1 MPDVRA
7 TGPDLELTT
16 SPTLRALVAVEHP
29 LPADLLS
36 GLHPSGASEEDL
48 PALLSRLEID
58 GLLEWNDDGTVE
70 ASDEAVARISLTGS
84 ERARL
89 RGLVGRAAWSSS
101 VPVELSAEWLL
112 DGCRL
117 APDPEVVP
125 WLLDRG
131 DRLLRA
137 GDLDR
142 AAAVLTSVVAAAER
156 GLPVDGLDRVRAYIR
171 LGFVLRWLGRVDE
184 ANDLSARALGQAR
197 ESGDPTA
204 LAIAALTWR
213 PDSISVSDD
222 PSAVAL
228 IDEALAAIDA
238 EDIAM
243 RSRLL
248 SARADAVLFTD
259 LSAAATAARDALD
272 LGRRCRD
279 PETFLSAAYSYRLAH
294 WHPSRQEEMLR
305 LGTEMVSVSTRAVDF
320 AEYGPLTRLQ
330 VHLERGDWPRLDGEL
345 AAMGRRLRQA
355 PRPFETLWW
364 QVVAAARAQT
374 RGDWSEAERLINS
387 SLTIASGPEYGSAFQ
402 LLLTQQLIT
411 AWNRGEDLLPLVGA
425 DVLPAG
431 PMRTSWEA
439 GLLGWTC
446 DRRDRAELTAELDRL
461 LADGMASVRQDLTF
475 GPVTS
480 SLAMAAAEARS
491 ERHAATL
498 FEGLAAFADQWAG
511 TSGAVVNGPYALHL
525 GRLAAVLGR
534 LEEANRLLDQAARSA
549 SAGECTAWLARIH
562 VAQAELAD
570 DPRRRRAYAR
580 QAATEAN
587 SLGMQAI
594 AARAQAY
601 LGTSGQP
608 AGLTEREAEVL
619 RLLAAGCT
627 NAEMAERLYL
637 SVKTVERHL
646 LNAYRKARV
655 RNRAEA
661 AAFAL
666 RELAD

>member
-1 MPDVRA
+1 M
-7 TGPDLELTT
+7 TGPEQDPTT
-16 SPTLRALVAVEHP
+16 SPTLCALVAVEHP

-36 GLHPSGASEEDL
+36 VVHVGGSEEEDL

-58 GLLEWNDDGTVE
+58 GLLEWNDDGTVQ
-70 ASDEAVARISLTGS
+70 ASDDAMARTRLTGS

-117 APDPEVVP
+117 APDPQVVP

-137 GDLDR
+137 GDLER

-156 GLPVDGLDRVRAYIR
+156 GLPVDRLDRVRAYIR

-213 PDSISVSDD
+213 PDSISVTDD

-228 IDEALAAIDA
+228 VDEALTAVDA
-238 EDIAM
+238 GDTAM

-248 SARADAVLFTD
+248 SARADTLLFTD
-259 LSAAATAARDALD
+259 LGAAAAAARDALE
-272 LGRRCRD
+272 LGRQCRD
-279 PETFLSAAYSYRLAH
+279 AETFLCAAYSYRLAN

-320 AEYGPLTRLQ
+320 AEYGSLTRLQ
-330 VHLERGDWPRLDGEL
+330 VHLERGDWPHLDGEL

-364 QVVAAARAQT
+364 QIVSAARAQT
-374 RGDWSEAERLINS
+374 RGDWSEADRLIAS
-387 SLTIASGPEYGSAFQ
+387 SLAIASGPEYGSAFQ

-425 DVLPAG
+425 DVMPAG
-431 PMRTSWEA
+431 PMRVSWEA
-439 GLLGWTC
+439 SLLGWTC
-446 DRRDRAELTAELDRL
+446 DRRNRAEVEEELDKL
-461 LADGMASVRQDLTF
+461 LANGMESVRQDLTF

-480 SLAMAAAEARS
+480 LLAMAAAEARS

-534 LEEANRLLDQAARSA
+534 PAEAHRLLDQAEQSA
-549 SAGECTAWLARIH
+549 AAGECTPWLARIH

-570 DPRRRRAYAR
+570 DPRRRRSLAR
-580 QAATEAN
+580 RAETEAD
-587 SLGMQAI
+587 SLSMRAVAGRARALLGMTAH
-594 AARAQAY
+594 
-601 LGTSGQP
+601 P

-646 LNAYRKARV
+646 LNAYRKAGV

-666 RELAD
+666 RELDH